1 LKRIYFDASAYT
13 KVFTE
18 ETGSDNAKRLFEL
31 AYKNR
36 VKIVLSVWTINES
49 IAAID
54 KKCHQKKMMSQE
66 ICSKIIAATFRQI
79 KEFSERT
86 SRNIVFAQL
95 EKDII
100 NDSNVLIAILH
111 ISADDAVHVT
121 TACYYSCDYFTCKDS
136 SLKEKVDNKV
146 NNLRILDITNKQEI
160 DGLIHRL

>member
-1 LKRIYFDASAYT
+1 MKRIYFDSSAYT

-66 ICSKIIAATFRQI
+66 LCRKIIAATFRQI
-79 KEFSERT
+79 RVFWKDFKEYCICSIRKGYCWWLQCLDCYIAYFSRWRIT
-86 SRNIVFAQL
+86 
-95 EKDII
+95 
-100 NDSNVLIAILH
+100 
-111 ISADDAVHVT
+111 
-121 TACYYSCDYFTCKDS
+121 CDNGMLLWLWLFY
-136 SLKEKVDNKV
+136 L
-146 NNLRILDITNKQEI
+146 
-160 DGLIHRL
+160 